1 MEVLILFSGLYSLYV
16 SIYSIASYLDFK
28 QVQKL
33 RDSKH

>member
-1 MEVLILFSGLYSLYV
+1 MEVLILFSGLYSLY
-16 SIYSIASYLDFK
+16 IAMYSIAGYLDFK